1 MIRKFRFF
9 EGIVDDTYVFENVN
23 LNLVERHIERGERS
37 LRVSWNREN
46 IEDLNTH
53 YSIDATEE
61 LSRLLAEEIDNEILN
76 ELTRRINGGHIA

>member
-46 IEDLNTH
+46 IEDLNTFH
-53 YSIDATEE
+53 TIDAE
-61 LSRLLAEEIDNEILN
+61 A
-76 ELTRRINGGHIA
+76 ELTRLMS